1 VFFFSSSFVNSY
13 NEQLTQSLQ
22 KAEKD
27 LKHIEEKHHKQL
39 NENRTLHLNEI
50 NEYKRHIQQ
59 LENENEQ
66 LKREDIVHVEP
77 PTTTTTDI
85 QTITINNEER
95 EQLENEIQKL
105 NDNIDEYKKKI
116 ENLTQQQL
124 KENELKQEI
133 DEYEII
139 IFPRKK

>member
-1 VFFFSSSFVNSY
+1 
-13 NEQLTQSLQ
+13 
-22 KAEKD
+22 
-27 LKHIEEKHHKQL
+27 L

-66 LKREDIVHVEP
+66 LKREEIIHIE
-77 PTTTTTDI
+77 PTTETDI

-95 EQLENEIQKL
+95 EQLENEIEKL
-105 NDNIDEYKKKI
+105 NKNIDEYKKKI
-116 ENLTQQQL
+116 ENLIQHQS

-133 DEYEII
+133 DEYEI
-139 IFPRKK
+139 FSFFLLEK

>member
-1 VFFFSSSFVNSY
+1 
-13 NEQLTQSLQ
+13 
-22 KAEKD
+22 
-27 LKHIEEKHHKQL
+27 L

-66 LKREDIVHVEP
+66 LKREEIVHVEP
-77 PTTTTTDI
+77 TTTTDI

-105 NDNIDEYKKKI
+105 NEDIDEYKKKL
-116 ENLTQQQL
+116 ENLAQHQL
-124 KENELKQEI
+124 KENELKQEM
-133 DEYEII
+133 DE
-139 IFPRKK
+139 